1 MTCAGAL
8 LPQALAKAL
17 SVTGITGCQHH
28 NPSPK
33 LSCLSM
39 QSELRLGRDGI
50 QKLTPAYTEEVRV
63 GSDALLEVGG
73 FGQEFCVELAVKA
86 ETNSWN

>member
-1 MTCAGAL
+1 
-8 LPQALAKAL
+8 
-17 SVTGITGCQHH
+17 
-28 NPSPK
+28 
-33 LSCLSM
+33 M

-73 FGQEFCVELAVKA
+73 FGQEFCVESAVKA